1 MVPHPSPARPSS
13 KTISRS
19 AGSPAWLL
27 CRSTVRPSP
36 SATSPATPTRRTSS
50 APQTPCSGLYREGE
64 MNVHIDDRSVSE
76 HYGRGDLA
84 AKVFEAL
91 RAAGKDPDALTT
103 ED

>member
-1 MVPHPSPARPSS
+1 
-13 KTISRS
+13 
-19 AGSPAWLL
+19 
-27 CRSTVRPSP
+27 
-36 SATSPATPTRRTSS
+36 
-50 APQTPCSGLYREGE
+50 

-84 AKVFEAL
+84 AKEFEAL